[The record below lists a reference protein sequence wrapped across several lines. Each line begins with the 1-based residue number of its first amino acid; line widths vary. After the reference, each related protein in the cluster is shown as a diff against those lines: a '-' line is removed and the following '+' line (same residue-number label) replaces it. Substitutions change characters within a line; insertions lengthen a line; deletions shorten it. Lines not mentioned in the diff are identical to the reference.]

1 MDIRKADRR
10 DNKRNRKKNRMPKS
24 GRSVFLIKEIQKKK
38 AEEIRRLREE
48 KEKLLEMAL
57 TDAKSI

>member
-1 MDIRKADRR
+1 
-10 DNKRNRKKNRMPKS
+10 MPKS